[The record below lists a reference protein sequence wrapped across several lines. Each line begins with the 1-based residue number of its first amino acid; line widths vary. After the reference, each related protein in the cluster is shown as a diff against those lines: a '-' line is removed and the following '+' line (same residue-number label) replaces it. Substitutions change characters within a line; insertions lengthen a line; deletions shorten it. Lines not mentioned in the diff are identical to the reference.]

1 MESMEEIIKMSEALS
16 EKLPEK
22 KKADVRFD
30 IEENILAEF
39 ENLCRQNSLDIS
51 LAVERMMREYIKQYG
66 FKEAAAT
73 QKNPRKSRTPKEK
86 TKAPKEKLETLE
98 RPEEDILIE

>member
-22 KKADVRFD
+22 KKAEVRFD

-66 FKEAAAT
+66 FKEVVAP
-73 QKNPRKSRTPKEK
+73 KNPRKPKALKEK

-98 RPEEDILIE
+98 RPEEDILLE